1 LAAQLKINFTKVV
14 KVVMGAP
21 HGHAKAGGRTK
32 GTPNKTT
39 ALLKDAI
46 LDAAILAG
54 ADGLGKDGLVGYLNM
69 QAKNNSGPFLS
80 LLGKVLPLQV
90 IGDADNPLN
99 IVHQIER
106 RIVGE
111 IQNSSDPDTP
121 RLLTA
126 IK

>member
-1 LAAQLKINFTKVV
+1 
-14 KVVMGAP
+14 MGAAI
-21 HGHAKAGGRTK
+21 GHAKAGGRKK

-46 LDAAILAG
+46 LEAAILAG
-54 ADGLGKDGLVGYLNM
+54 ADGEGKDGLVGYLNA
-69 QAKNNSGPFLS
+69 QAKDNSGPFLS

-106 RIVGE
+106 RIVSQTEDE
-111 IQNSSDPDTP
+111 IQNSSDPDAP